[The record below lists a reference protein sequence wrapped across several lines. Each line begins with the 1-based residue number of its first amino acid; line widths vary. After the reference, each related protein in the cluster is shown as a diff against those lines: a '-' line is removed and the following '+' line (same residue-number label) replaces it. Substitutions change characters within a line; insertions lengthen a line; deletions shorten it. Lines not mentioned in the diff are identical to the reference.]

1 MNACSRLRIH
11 LRQPVVQHL
20 QPSLAA
26 RASSSARTEAS
37 AAGMSANP
45 SCNALKYN
53 MVPPT
58 SNGMRPAAVISA
70 MAGSASLLNSAAE

>member
-1 MNACSRLRIH
+1 MRAADSGSTCASRSCSTCS
-11 LRQPVVQHL
+11 
-20 QPSLAA
+20 PSLAA

-70 MAGSASLLNSAAE
+70 MAASASLLNSATE